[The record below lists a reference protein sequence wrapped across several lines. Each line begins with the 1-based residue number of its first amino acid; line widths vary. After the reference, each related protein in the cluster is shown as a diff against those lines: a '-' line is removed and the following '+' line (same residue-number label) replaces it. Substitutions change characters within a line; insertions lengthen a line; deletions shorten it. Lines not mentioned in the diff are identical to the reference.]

1 MSNEARRKCGDSG
14 VWFSLCIRSME
25 FVMLKALG
33 RGLGGLLSV
42 CIVGRVYTLGH
53 CASSLLG
60 GSAGLVYVVLLG
72 L

>member
-1 MSNEARRKCGDSG
+1 MSNEARRKCGDGG
-14 VWFSLCIRSME
+14 VWCSLCIKSLE
-25 FVMLKALG
+25 LVMLKALG

-42 CIVGRVYTLGH
+42 RIVGRVYTPGH